1 MINSFNK
8 ALIENIKHRNDNYN
22 KHYHD
27 TYTIG
32 LTYGGVVRLH
42 YTKKSIASYKYS
54 IRVNN
59 PGEVHRGE
67 AKEWSHSNFYPSVDL
82 ISKLYKDIYH
92 EEKAPFF
99 ENFIINDNALFHKLD
114 KFFISYFKKSDS
126 MIVESNLIDA
136 LSHLIIKQTVSIKN
150 LNNLYEDK
158 KIIKDTF
165 EFINDSIE
173 MNFTLDA
180 LASNVNLSKFH
191 FLRKFKKEFGL
202 TPYEFILNERV
213 NRANTLIQN
222 GESISEAG
230 FGVGFTD
237 QSHFSKN
244 SKKFL
249 GHTPSYLQKNSNIFL

>member
-1 MINSFNK
+1 MTKLFNK
-8 ALIENIKHRNDNYN
+8 SLIENIKHKNESYH
-22 KHYHD
+22 KHFHD

-32 LTYGGVVRLH
+32 LTYSGVVKLH
-42 YTKKSIASYKYS
+42 YRKKSIESYKYS

-59 PGEVHRGE
+59 PGEVHGGE
-67 AKEWSHSNFYPSVDL
+67 AKEWSHSNFYPSIEL
-82 ISKLYKDIYH
+82 ITNLYKDIYD
-92 EEKAPFF
+92 ETKVPFF
-99 ENFIINDNALFHKLD
+99 ENFIINDQILFLKLHR
-114 KFFISYFKKSDS
+114 FFHSHFEKNDS
-126 MIVESNLIDA
+126 MVIESNLIDA
-136 LSHLIIKQTVSIKN
+136 ISYLIINHTVSTKN
-150 LNNLYEDK
+150 HNNIYEDK

-173 MNFTLDA
+173 MSFSLDA

-191 FLRKFKKEFGL
+191 FLRIFKKEFGL

-222 GESISEAG
+222 GDSISEAS

-249 GHTPSYLQKNSNIFL
+249 GHTPSYIQKNSNIFL